1 MNSNLRNR
9 PKDCEVPDCPFNPYV
24 EKVCSN
30 CGRTRPKSNFLVWA
44 SLAIG
49 HFIIW
54 VFIAIGL
61 CIGVVVSILGT
72 CFGALSN
79 TPNTKPDPTPMGF
92 LVFGVLLIAGMIA
105 LSVYVI
111 MKMRKK

>member
-1 MNSNLRNR
+1 MSENRSNR

-49 HFIIW
+49 NFLIW
-54 VFIAIGL
+54 FFIAIGL
-61 CIGVVVSILGT
+61 CIGVVVSLLGT
-72 CFGALSN
+72 CFGALS
-79 TPNTKPDPTPMGF
+79 TPVNAKPDPTPMGF
-92 LVFGVLLIAGMIA
+92 LVFGVLLISGMTA
-105 LSVYVI
+105 LMVYVI
-111 MKMRKK
+111 VNSRKK